1 MINGVLYHPSVR
13 GRISIQPAR
22 QRRHTDSLAG
32 CSAVPPVAR
41 GGLGGSAPLDLFSV
55 LNTIKTRP
63 WMTTQVKGWLLC
75 SGSGS
80 ASFMCVPPCAPACS
94 SIRMVVCAMQLGQP
108 ARHIWNPSC
117 DGLML
122 KSCADDPRDG
132 YPICATSLNGP
143 FNAWGICYRK
153 SETKS

>member
-1 MINGVLYHPSVR
+1 MGCYTTPPSEAEFP
-13 GRISIQPAR
+13 SSQPGSDVT
-22 QRRHTDSLAG
+22 QIPSLA
-32 CSAVPPVAR
+32 APRFRPWPV
-41 GGLGGSAPLDLFSV
+41 GDWGGSAPLDLFSV

-75 SGSGS
+75 SGSGSGS